1 MVLLLLLLWIP
12 IPSSSCAL
20 WMAITRTV
28 RKMVWVLGKG
38 FFTGLVRMS
47 IPWIC
52 CCGMYVSLQNPIL
65 CCMILS
71 CWTCSWER
79 LKQEH
84 YYKIEAFVVAR
95 VLFNANKSR
104 VWNHLCFCLQIKSKQ
119 TPLRFSF
126 VISRQTNPFCNSLCL
141 NKIHSC
147 NPLLHPVQQL
157 RNSLVHL
164 RAARK
169 KCLVQF
175 GRRKCSEPH
184 ANCAQFGASQS

>member
-1 MVLLLLLLWIP
+1 MVLLLLLWIP

-104 VWNHLCFCLQIKSKQ
+104 VWNHLCFYLQIKSKQ
-119 TPLRFSF
+119 SPLRFSF
-126 VISRQTNPFCNSLCL
+126 VISRQT
-141 NKIHSC
+141 HSAILFVWTKSTSAILSC
-147 NPLLHPVQQL
+147 ILSSNWGTVWYI
-157 RNSLVHL
+157 
-164 RAARK
+164 
-169 KCLVQF
+169 
-175 GRRKCSEPH
+175 SELQEKN
-184 ANCAQFGASQS
+184 A